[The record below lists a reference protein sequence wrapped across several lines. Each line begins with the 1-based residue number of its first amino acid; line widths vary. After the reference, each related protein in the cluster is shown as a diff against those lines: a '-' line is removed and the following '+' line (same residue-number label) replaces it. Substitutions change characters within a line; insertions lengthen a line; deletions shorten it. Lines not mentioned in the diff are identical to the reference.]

1 MYHARK
7 KLDKKIFRMYL
18 TSETHGAYQMRRL
31 PFWPNYE
38 RLPLL
43 AEAHP
48 DAANGSGVALG
59 LQTVPIEAI
68 HGTVSSGHTQRDRRF
83 MPRGVA
89 RNGDWQRRWE
99 RLQEATRTQAI
110 LPPVDLLQVGDG
122 YWVVDGHNRIA
133 LARSVGQLDVD
144 ANVTALRRAGSPE
157 IQAERSRLTPLIEEG
172 TRLRAA
178 VRARA

>member
-1 MYHARK
+1 
-7 KLDKKIFRMYL
+7 
-18 TSETHGAYQMRRL
+18 MRFPLIRQ
-31 PFWPNYE
+31 NIQ

-59 LQTVPIEAI
+59 LQTIPVAAI
-68 HGTVSSGHTQRDRRF
+68 RGTVSSGHTQRDQDF
-83 MPRGVA
+83 MPLPVA
-89 RNGDWQRRWE
+89 RNGDWKGRWE
-99 RLQEATRTQAI
+99 RLQEAAQTLAI

-133 LARSVGQLDVD
+133 LAHSVGQLAVD
-144 ANVTALRRAGSPE
+144 ANVTALRRAGSQA
-157 IQAERSRLTPLIEEG
+157 IQAERSRLAPLMEEG

-178 VRARA
+178 VRARTSSSTASA